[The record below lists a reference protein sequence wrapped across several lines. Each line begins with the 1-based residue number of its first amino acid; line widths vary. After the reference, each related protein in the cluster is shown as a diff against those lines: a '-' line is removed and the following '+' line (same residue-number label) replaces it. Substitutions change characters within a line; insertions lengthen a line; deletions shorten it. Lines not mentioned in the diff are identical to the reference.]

1 MQIKSSSGKRRVGS
15 VCTVQSSPGETVQI
29 RAGVR
34 EEKSSSAAAAASRL
48 TVCSLL
54 PTPTI
59 LCNSPL
65 FYPPTA
71 PHFICTRHIQI
82 EILPPFYA
90 TRHFFTRTPHHTLQS
105 RVSTSGKNSSAGAR
119 IIYIRCS
126 QCQCR
131 RSCTVQEKLHC
142 SAQCRRSLYQ
152 LEPD

>member
-34 EEKSSSAAAAASRL
+34 EEKSSSAAAAAAASRL

-105 RVSTSGKNSSAGAR
+105 RVSTSGKNIFSRGEDHLHTVLTVS
-119 IIYIRCS
+119 
-126 QCQCR
+126 
-131 RSCTVQEKLHC
+131 VQEKLHC
-142 SAQCRRSLYQ
+142 AGEVALCRRS
-152 LEPD
+152 